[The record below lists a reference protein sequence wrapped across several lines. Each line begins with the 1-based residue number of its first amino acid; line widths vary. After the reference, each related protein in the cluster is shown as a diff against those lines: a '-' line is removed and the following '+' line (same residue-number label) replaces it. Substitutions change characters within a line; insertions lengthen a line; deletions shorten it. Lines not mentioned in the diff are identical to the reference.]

1 MEYVGQQNIKKLCNF
16 YVSDLHLSVM
26 LLPYLSRQINED
38 VEITTIF
45 EKIEKENI
53 GEILDKLNIKNK
65 EKILNIN
72 WFNSNKDAN
81 EKINNAIKKDIKEN
95 KDLIIIIG
103 GNKNYVAENH
113 KKITKLINDFEDTK
127 KFNSAVKI
135 IDCYNADEV
144 GIDMRSIVREH
155 DGLLNTSGEINICD
169 L

>member
-53 GEILDKLNIKNK
+53 GKILDKLNIKNK

-113 KKITKLINDFEDTK
+113 KNITKLINDFEDTK

>member
-95 KDLIIIIG
+95 KDIIIIIG
-103 GNKNYVAENH
+103 GNKKYVTENNR
-113 KKITKLINDFEDTK
+113 KISEFLEKSNQIKNINSTI
-127 KFNSAVKI
+127 KI
-135 IDCYNADEV
+135 IDCYNAEEL
-144 GIDMRSIVREH
+144 GIDMRSIVKEH
-155 DGLLNTSGEINICD
+155 DGLLNTSGEIKIENM
-169 L
+169 

>member
-45 EKIEKENI
+45 EKIKKENI
-53 GEILDKLNIKNK
+53 GEVLEKLNIKNK

-72 WFNSNKDAN
+72 WFNSNKDTN
-81 EKINNAIKKDIKEN
+81 EKINNTIKKDINDN

-103 GNKNYVAENH
+103 GNKKYVTENH
-113 KKITKLINDFEDTK
+113 ENISKLINNFENEK
-127 KFNSAVKI
+127 KFNSTIKI

-144 GIDMRSIVREH
+144 GIDMRNIVREH
-155 DGLLNTSGEINICD
+155 DGLLNTSGEININD